1 MGFMSHYR
9 RQPKRYET
17 IFIHQCRNVY
27 IDTHY
32 NSIVNYL
39 IGGIVVKKLSLFLII
54 LVVLSVLPVGATTAT
69 ETQET
74 PYPANFIPGEVLK
87 QEIQKVLETKQEIV
101 RLIIAPEKE
110 YALDVF
116 EALKELGM
124 IDPISKPEYQ
134 FIVVEMPIGNVQ
146 KLLEIPGVLHVWR
159 DKTVKILEPVSI
171 EENTLP
177 LKAEPSSPDMFMS
190 IFEINAYDTWVN
202 YGVLGDNVT
211 VAVLD
216 TGIDVGH
223 PFLQVTLDGRPKI
236 IDIYDAS
243 DEGIAQLFYVT
254 DSPQNGE
261 IVINQN
267 VTLYMGYYSDLYYGH
282 LSKYKTY
289 TLTTYFVSN
298 IQGDQYYVG
307 ALPERYFDINFDG
320 DKEDVF
326 PVLVVNQGG
335 NFVAY
340 IDYNLNNNFTDD
352 QPIGLF
358 TETGDY
364 FQTPDTLVNI
374 ALARVHIEDMGNP
387 NNYPYIIPYGDGIG
401 YAMFMWDAH
410 GHGTHVSGTVA
421 GVGLPD
427 DPIFRGVYGVAPN
440 AQLIEVK
447 VLPGEGGFGRYS
459 WIINGMFYAALN
471 GADVI
476 SMSLGGGGEINDGL
490 ENPEIF
496 YANLITDRFGVTFAI
511 AAGNEG
517 PSTNTVHSPGTSD
530 LVITVGNY
538 VDNERESFW
547 YEVDLGIISG
557 PSMTSSRG
565 PRDDGMLDPDVMAP
579 GTDIFSSLPMWY
591 TVIYDNPYMYYGI
604 WSGTSMATPHVSGTV
619 ALMISYAKQHG
630 IRYDPFMIKRALELS
645 AKPVNG
651 TLIDQGFGLIQVD
664 KAIEKLEELSQE
676 PTTYIYGGTTFT
688 SFKNPIEAPLIP
700 ISPAYVEF
708 NSYFYGVFGLPYL
721 YRGVYIR
728 NEYPSGVP
736 LYFYPLKYYDGYGL
750 WYTTSEK
757 TYTISTN
764 VDWIIPSTNT
774 VVAGGNIIG
783 EFSIN
788 IDYSQLQSTGVHIG
802 LVYIDDPDTSYI
814 DGFIPV
820 IVDYPMNSNGE
831 THIKFSDTEKPG
843 EAKHYFVKVPR
854 GTKELRVTL
863 RVPADENGMPMGR
876 TKLVIARPLGGVVY
890 DGVPGY
896 YYVGANPSGN
906 IYEYTWVVENP
917 VEGTW
922 EITAYSSTFT
932 KYWSGYNE
940 SHYEIE
946 VELASVSISPELIRT
961 DINKPKN
968 VTIKAD
974 VTNNYG
980 TFSAERFGYGVGRLD
995 QAYALVS
1002 AVNQSEWDIIG
1013 VVPVD
1018 PTTYFIRF
1026 GITQPEDPS
1035 ADLDLY
1041 VYYFPTYE
1049 DLLNFENYIEYVD
1062 HIGPTSDEVFE
1073 QFMPAPG
1080 YYLIA
1085 VYGYDTVG
1093 YNPIHYIFYYQIL
1106 GDNGNIVVDKEPFTF
1121 HLGHTHQI
1129 TASVELPE
1137 EGTYL
1142 GILGISNADTGESMT
1157 YAPVIFQVGQ
1167 PEMYV
1172 GLMGTPTIG
1181 EPTTMTLKILDKAT
1195 LEPIQGEVKVF
1206 IDGKEYYAVDG
1217 ELKFIY
1223 TATSLNDAI
1232 FNVKVI
1238 SDKYK
1243 DFEGQFRVSVKEPFT
1258 EFASESNISAAV
1270 LTGPGEIT
1278 NFQAVHGKVSVTV
1291 SGETGTTST
1300 VRITLPLDAY
1310 FIEVQSDH
1318 VVNYYIEKGKYA
1330 QYLFV
1335 TVKFASEVTIEVTY
1349 KTSYD
1354 IMRTMYMTW
1363 YLLYNSYSR
1372 KFDDLYAKAI
1382 ELGVDNETLQE
1393 ALTYKELAEE
1403 NYNAIAEKFGIPIQP
1418 KIQAIPYIR
1427 RAYINI
1433 KTAYEIL
1440 SEAIEDLETS

>member
-1 MGFMSHYR
+1 M
-9 RQPKRYET
+9 
-17 IFIHQCRNVY
+17 N
-27 IDTHY
+27 
-32 NSIVNYL
+32 
-39 IGGIVVKKLSLFLII
+39 KKTLSVFVMLLM
-54 LVVLSVLPVGATTAT
+54 VLSVVPVTLPVVVATTASMQQIENSQQT
-69 ETQET
+69 TAES
-74 PYPANFIPGEVLK
+74 PNNFIPGEVLQK
-87 QEIQKVLETKQEIV
+87 EIQRILKSDEKIV
-101 RLIIAPEKE
+101 RLIVAPDKE
-110 YALDVF
+110 HARNVF
-116 EALKELGM
+116 NALKSLGK
-124 IDPISKPEYQ
+124 IDPISKPEFQ
-134 FIVVEMPIGNVQ
+134 FIVVEMPISNVEKLANIPGILHVWKDRTV
-146 KLLEIPGVLHVWR
+146 KLLEPVA
-159 DKTVKILEPVSI
+159 LEPGI
-171 EENTLP
+171 ENVKPTVE
-177 LKAEPSSPDMFMS
+177 EPKLPDMFMS
-190 IFEINAYDTWVN
+190 IFTIRAYDTWIN

-216 TGIDVGH
+216 TGVDVAH
-223 PFLQVTLDGRPKI
+223 PFLQVTFDGRPKI

-254 DSPQNGE
+254 NTTQNGT
-261 IVINQN
+261 IVVNKN
-267 VTLYMGYYSDLYYGH
+267 VTLYMGYYSDLYYDH
-282 LSKYKTY
+282 PSKYKTY
-289 TLTTYFVSN
+289 TLTTYIVGS
-298 IQGDQYYVG
+298 IQGDKYYVG

-320 DKEDVF
+320 DKKEVY
-326 PVLVVNQGG
+326 PVLIVNQSG
-335 NFVAY
+335 NFIAY

-364 FQTPDTLVNI
+364 FQTPDTLVDI
-374 ALARVHIEDMGNP
+374 ALARVHIGDMKNSE
-387 NNYPYIIPYGDGIG
+387 NYQYIVPYGDGIG

-421 GVGLPD
+421 GVGQPD
-427 DPIFRGVYGVAPN
+427 DPMFRGVYGVAPN

-447 VLPGEGGFGRYS
+447 VLPGEVGFGRTS

-591 TVIYDNPYMYYGI
+591 TVLEGNPYMYYGI

-932 KYWSGYNE
+932 KYWSGYDE

-946 VELASVSISPELIRT
+946 VELASVSISPQLIRK
-961 DINKPKN
+961 DVDSPSVVDVNA
-968 VTIKAD
+968 V

-980 TFSAERFGYGVGRLD
+980 TFNASAIGYGLGRLD
-995 QAYALVS
+995 VS
-1002 AVNQSEWDIIG
+1002 NVMARNVGQDEWDVVG
-1013 VVPVD
+1013 VVYVD

-1049 DLLNFENYIEYVD
+1049 DLLNFENYILYYEQ
-1062 HIGPTSDEVFE
+1062 IGPTSDEVFE

-1080 YYLIA
+1080 YYLI
-1085 VYGYDTVG
+1085 VVHGYDTVG
-1093 YNPIHYIFYYQIL
+1093 YNPIGYVFYYQIL
-1106 GDNGNIVVDKEPFTF
+1106 GDNGDVSVDPTPFTF
-1121 HLGHTHQI
+1121 SSGSKTISAQVNLTG
-1129 TASVELPE
+1129 

-1142 GILGISNADTGESMT
+1142 GILGLVDTDTGESMV
-1157 YAPVIFQVGQ
+1157 YAPMIFQVGQ

>member
-1 MGFMSHYR
+1 M
-9 RQPKRYET
+9 
-17 IFIHQCRNVY
+17 
-27 IDTHY
+27 
-32 NSIVNYL
+32 
-39 IGGIVVKKLSLFLII
+39 KKLSLFLII

-87 QEIQKVLETKQEIV
+87 QD
-101 RLIIAPEKE
+101 IAPEKE

-243 DEGIAQLFYVT
+243 DEGIAQLYYAT
-254 DSPQNGE
+254 NTTLNGT
-261 IVINQN
+261 IVVNME
-267 VTLYMGYYSDLYYGH
+267 VPVYWGAYYPYYGH
-282 LSKYKTY
+282 DKI
-289 TLTTYFVSN
+289 TTYYNMTSYFVGN
-298 IQGDQYYVG
+298 ITGDEYYLG
-307 ALPERYFDINFDG
+307 LLPERYFDLNNFFGTPNDPYNLGLFG
-320 DKEDVF
+320 DLSDVY
-326 PVLVVNQGG
+326 PVLIVENNGTYT
-335 NFVAY
+335 AY

-364 FQTPDTLVNI
+364 FQTPDTLVSI
-374 ALARVHIEDMGNP
+374 ALAKVHIGDMDNP
-387 NNYPYIIPYGDGIG
+387 DNYPYIVPYGDGIG
-401 YAMFMWDAH
+401 YAMFMWDPH

-421 GVGLPD
+421 GVGQPD
-427 DPIFRGVYGVAPN
+427 DPMFRGVYGVAPN

-447 VLPGEGGFGRYS
+447 VLPGEVGFGRTS

-476 SMSLGGGGEINDGL
+476 SMSLGGGGEINDGIESP
-490 ENPEIF
+490 ENF
-496 YANLITDRFGVTFAI
+496 YANMITDLFGVVFAI

-538 VDNERESFW
+538 VGNEREAYW
-547 YEVDLGIISG
+547 YGVDLGIMSG
-557 PSMTSSRG
+557 PSMSSSRG

-591 TVIYDNPYMYYGI
+591 TVLYGNPYRYYGI

-932 KYWSGYNE
+932 KYWSGYDE

-946 VELASVSISPELIRT
+946 VELASVSISPQLIRK
-961 DINKPKN
+961 DVDSPSVVDVNA
-968 VTIKAD
+968 V

-980 TFSAERFGYGVGRLD
+980 TFNASAIGYGLGRLD
-995 QAYALVS
+995 VS
-1002 AVNQSEWDIIG
+1002 NVMARNVGQDEWDVVG
-1013 VVPVD
+1013 VVYVD

-1049 DLLNFENYIEYVD
+1049 DLLNFENYILYYEQ
-1062 HIGPTSDEVFE
+1062 IGPTSDEVFE

-1080 YYLIA
+1080 YYLI
-1085 VYGYDTVG
+1085 VVHGYDTVG
-1093 YNPIHYIFYYQIL
+1093 YNPIGYVFYYQIL
-1106 GDNGNIVVDKEPFTF
+1106 GDNGDVSVDPTPFTF
-1121 HLGHTHQI
+1121 SSGSKTISAQVNLTG
-1129 TASVELPE
+1129 

-1142 GILGISNADTGESMT
+1142 GILGLVDTDTGESMV
-1157 YAPVIFQVGQ
+1157 YAPMIFQVGQ

-1195 LEPIQGEVKVF
+1195 LEPIQGEVKVL

>member
-1 MGFMSHYR
+1 M
-9 RQPKRYET
+9 
-17 IFIHQCRNVY
+17 
-27 IDTHY
+27 
-32 NSIVNYL
+32 
-39 IGGIVVKKLSLFLII
+39 VVKKLSLFLII

-87 QEIQKVLETKQEIV
+87 QD
-101 RLIIAPEKE
+101 IAPEKE

-243 DEGIAQLFYVT
+243 DEGIAQLYYAT
-254 DSPQNGE
+254 NTTLNGT
-261 IVINQN
+261 IVVNME
-267 VTLYMGYYSDLYYGH
+267 VPVYWGAYYPYYGH
-282 LSKYKTY
+282 DKI
-289 TLTTYFVSN
+289 TTYYNMTSYFVGN
-298 IQGDQYYVG
+298 ITGDEYYLG
-307 ALPERYFDINFDG
+307 LLPERYFDLNNFFGTPNDPYNLGLFG
-320 DKEDVF
+320 DLSDVY
-326 PVLVVNQGG
+326 PVLIVENNGTYT
-335 NFVAY
+335 AY

-364 FQTPDTLVNI
+364 FQTPDTLVSI
-374 ALARVHIEDMGNP
+374 ALAKVHIGDMDNP
-387 NNYPYIIPYGDGIG
+387 DNYPYIVPYGDGIG
-401 YAMFMWDAH
+401 YAMFMWDPH

-421 GVGLPD
+421 GVGQPD
-427 DPIFRGVYGVAPN
+427 DPMFRGVYGVAPN

-447 VLPGEGGFGRYS
+447 VLPGEVGFGRTS

-476 SMSLGGGGEINDGL
+476 SMSLGGGGEINDGIESP
-490 ENPEIF
+490 ENF
-496 YANLITDRFGVTFAI
+496 YANMITDLFGVVFAI

-538 VDNERESFW
+538 VGNEREAYW
-547 YEVDLGIISG
+547 YGVDLGIMSG
-557 PSMTSSRG
+557 PSMSSSRG

-591 TVIYDNPYMYYGI
+591 TVLYGNPYRYYGI

-932 KYWSGYNE
+932 KYWSGYDE

-946 VELASVSISPELIRT
+946 VELASVSISPQLIRK
-961 DINKPKN
+961 DVDSPSVVDVNA
-968 VTIKAD
+968 V

-980 TFSAERFGYGVGRLD
+980 TFNASAIGYGLGRLD
-995 QAYALVS
+995 VS
-1002 AVNQSEWDIIG
+1002 NVMARNVGQDEWDVVG
-1013 VVPVD
+1013 VVYVD

-1049 DLLNFENYIEYVD
+1049 DLLNFENYILYYEQ
-1062 HIGPTSDEVFE
+1062 IGPTSDEVFE

-1080 YYLIA
+1080 YYLI
-1085 VYGYDTVG
+1085 VVHGYDTVG
-1093 YNPIHYIFYYQIL
+1093 YNPIGYVFYYQIL
-1106 GDNGNIVVDKEPFTF
+1106 GDNGDVSVDPTPFTF
-1121 HLGHTHQI
+1121 SSGSKTISAQVNLTG
-1129 TASVELPE
+1129 

-1142 GILGISNADTGESMT
+1142 GILGLVDTDTGESMV
-1157 YAPVIFQVGQ
+1157 YAPMIFQVGQ

-1195 LEPIQGEVKVF
+1195 LEPIQGEVKVL